1 MISIQTRT
9 DAHNAV
15 LNSGHR
21 DRFATATQFNV
32 AVTTVWLSVRN
43 GVIARDHL
51 DAICDKI
58 VDAEMAEAE
67 AIDAGIDSEA
77 ERSRA

>member
-43 GVIARDHL
+43 GAITKDQL

-58 VDAEMAEAE
+58 VDASSLPMP
-67 AIDAGIDSEA
+67 
-77 ERSRA
+77 RYRAARHP

>member
-21 DRFATATQFNV
+21 DRFATATEFNL
-32 AVTTVWLSVRN
+32 AVTTVWLAVRN
-43 GVIARDHL
+43 GVITKNEL

-58 VDAEMAEAE
+58 VDA
-67 AIDAGIDSEA
+67 S
-77 ERSRA
+77 

>member
-21 DRFATATQFNV
+21 DRFATATKFNV

-43 GVIARDHL
+43 GMIARDQL

-58 VDAEMAEAE
+58 VDAELAEAE
-67 AIDAGIDSEA
+67 AIDDGIDSEA

>member
-1 MISIQTRT
+1 VGDHVALRRGLIDQTEEDRQMISIQTRT

-21 DRFATATQFNV
+21 DRFAIATQFNV

-43 GVIARDHL
+43 GVITEDQL

-58 VDAEMAEAE
+58 VDA
-67 AIDAGIDSEA
+67 S
-77 ERSRA
+77 

>member
-1 MISIQTRT
+1 
-9 DAHNAV
+9 
-15 LNSGHR
+15 
-21 DRFATATQFNV
+21 
-32 AVTTVWLSVRN
+32 LSVRN
-43 GVIARDHL
+43 GVITKDQL

-58 VDAEMAEAE
+58 VDAELAEAE

>member
-21 DRFATATQFNV
+21 DRFATATKFNV

-43 GVIARDHL
+43 GVITKDQL

-58 VDAEMAEAE
+58 VDAELAEAE

>member
-15 LNSGHR
+15 LNSGHC
-21 DRFATATQFNV
+21 DRFASATEFNL

-43 GVIARDHL
+43 GVITKDQL
-51 DAICDKI
+51 DAICNKI
-58 VDAEMAEAE
+58 VDA
-67 AIDAGIDSEA
+67 S
-77 ERSRA
+77 

>member
-15 LNSGHR
+15 LNSHR
-21 DRFATATQFNV
+21 DRFATATEFNL
-32 AVTTVWLSVRN
+32 AVTTVWMAVRN
-43 GVIARDHL
+43 GVITKNEL

-58 VDAEMAEAE
+58 VDA
-67 AIDAGIDSEA
+67 S
-77 ERSRA
+77 

>member
-21 DRFATATQFNV
+21 DRFANTAEFNL

-43 GVIARDHL
+43 GVISADQF
-51 DAICDKI
+51 DAICNRI
-58 VDAEMAEAE
+58 V
-67 AIDAGIDSEA
+67 G
-77 ERSRA
+77 